1 MSSRNFFENPILNTP
16 YELPREHWELDG
28 EGQPTGKIV
37 ESRRRADFVSP
48 VPKPKRG
55 VKGGRPGKLDFGD
68 RGLSTVE
75 QSYAALAG
83 IINGVRDE
91 VARWRRLPRGSRG
104 VTPETDLLLEHW
116 REPRPYGRRPF
127 FCQVEAVET
136 MIWLTEAAPGAR
148 RAKKYRDWLAQAN
161 EEANPG
167 LDRVALK
174 LATGAGKTMV
184 MAMLI
189 AWQTVNAVRHPG
201 SSRFTRAFLVVTPG
215 ITIRDR
221 LRVLQ
226 PNDPESYFGR
236 RNGLL
241 PEGMERDLEK
251 AEIVITNYHAFKR
264 REKLK
269 AAAATKGVLR
279 GRGGDLPIETESD
292 GDLLERVFDKK
303 PLLRSSRVLVLNDE
317 AHHCYRE
324 KGLGADEEPLTG
336 TDREEAR
343 ENRKAARLWISGLEA
358 LSKRVPVSRVVDLSA
373 TPFFLSG
380 SGYAEGTLFPW
391 TISDFSL
398 LDAIE
403 CGIVKLPRVPVDD
416 NVPKH
421 QMPMYRELWKHIGSR
436 MPKTNRVRS
445 RAPLD
450 PADLPPELQT
460 ALQMLYGHYE
470 KVFAAWEAEASIES
484 DPCFVVVCNNTASS
498 RLVHDW
504 IAGYHRADEDGNGRY
519 RPGRLDL
526 FSNFDEGGEPLARP
540 RTLLIDSVQLE
551 SGEALDPKFR
561 DAAAHEIERFRD
573 EMLQRGDGKNSEKI
587 KDSELLREVLNTV
600 GKPNS
605 LGDSIRCVVSVSM
618 LSEGWD
624 ANTVTHILGVR
635 AFGTQLLCEQVVG
648 RALRRQSYDGVEDG
662 HLEPEYADVFGV
674 PFDFTAKPVP
684 VVTKPVRP
692 RLQVY
697 AVRPERDAL
706 EIRFPR
712 VVNYRTAAPT
722 NGFHAEF
729 NDDSVLTLTTDLVG
743 AARVE
748 NAGLI
753 GSAAKLGLEHLD
765 RTRNGAVA
773 YELAA
778 RLLDTRYRDT
788 MGTPTVAAFS
798 QLKNIARRWLDECLR
813 CEGGTR
819 PAQLLYAVLADR
831 ACEKIEAAV
840 TRFELK
846 ARSSVRAVLDPYN
859 PTGSTSS
866 VDFTTTKRLRYRTHP
881 RRCHIN
887 WAVLD
892 STWELEFCRVIN
904 AQNFVKRWVRNDG
917 LGFEVP
923 YRSGGV
929 WRRYLPDFIVVLED
943 GEGENDEDFLHLVVE
958 IKGYRGQDAID
969 KKEAMETQ
977 WVPGVNA
984 LGTYGRWAFA
994 ELTEARRFE
1003 SDLAALFPASIRL
1016 LEPFMGRRWD
1026 RAAKILA
1033 EAGGTM
1039 PDLEDIPRRRPPD
1052 FCSSSWTPEYG
1063 TTTSGSRGGS

>member
-1 MSSRNFFENPILNTP
+1 MSRNFFENPILNTP
-16 YELPREHWELDG
+16 YEFPREHWQLDH
-28 EGQPTGKIV
+28 EGQPTGRIV

-48 VPKPKRG
+48 VPKPRRG
-55 VKGGRPGKLDFGD
+55 GKGGRQAKLDFGAE
-68 RGLSTVE
+68 GLSTVE

-91 VARWRRLPRGSRG
+91 VARWRRRTPGSRG
-104 VTPETDLLLEHW
+104 LTPESEMLLAHW
-116 REPRPYGRRPF
+116 RKPSRYGRRPF

-136 MIWLTEAAPGAR
+136 LIWLTEVAPGSR
-148 RAKKYRDWLAQAN
+148 RAKRFRDHLAQAN

-189 AWQTVNAVRHPG
+189 AWQTVNAVRHPT
-201 SSRFTRAFLVVTPG
+201 SSRFTRTFLVVTPG

-236 RNGLL
+236 KHGLL

-269 AAAATKGVLR
+269 AAAGNKRVLR
-279 GRGGDLPIETESD
+279 GRGGDLPIETESE
-292 GDLLERVFDKK
+292 GEMLARVFKRK
-303 PLLRSSRVLVLNDE
+303 NSRLRSSRVLVLNDE

-324 KGLGADEEPLTG
+324 RPLGAPGEEEPLTG
-336 TDREEAR
+336 AERDEVR

-358 LSKRVPVSRVVDLSA
+358 LAHRAEVSRVVDLSA

-391 TISDFSL
+391 TITDFSL

-416 NVPKH
+416 DVPKH
-421 QMPMYRELWKHIGSR
+421 EMPMYRELWKHIGKR
-436 MPKTNRVRS
+436 MPRTNRARAK
-445 RAPLD
+445 APLD

-460 ALQMLYGHYE
+460 ALQMLYGHFE
-470 KVFAAWEAEASIES
+470 RVFSAWQAEESIES

-504 IAGYHRADEDGNGRY
+504 IAGYHRPGEDGNGRY

-526 FSNFDEGGEPLARP
+526 FRNFDERGEPLARP

-551 SGEALDPKFR
+551 SGEALDPRFR
-561 DAAAHEIERFRD
+561 QAAAHEIERFQAEIRQRD
-573 EMLQRGDGKNSEKI
+573 DGKDAGKI
-587 KDSELLREVLNTV
+587 EESDLLREVLNTV
-600 GKPNS
+600 GKPNT

-648 RALRRQSYDGVEDG
+648 RALRRQSYDGDG
-662 HLEPEYADVFGV
+662 DALLDPEYADVLGV
-674 PFDFTAKPVP
+674 PFDFTAKPVSVP
-684 VVTKPVRP
+684 PKPIPP
-692 RLQVY
+692 RLHVH
-697 AVRPERDAL
+697 AVSPERDDL
-706 EIRFPR
+706 EIQFPR
-712 VVNYRTAAPT
+712 VVNYRTAAPES
-722 NGFHAEF
+722 GFRAAF

-743 AARVE
+743 ATEVE
-748 NAGLI
+748 NAALI
-753 GSAAKLGLEHLD
+753 GSAADLGLSHLD
-765 RTRNGAVA
+765 STRNGALA

-778 RLLDTRYRDT
+778 RLLETRYRDT
-788 MGTPTVAAFS
+788 RGSPGVAAFS

-819 PAQLLYAVLADR
+819 PAQLMYAVLADR

-846 ARSSVRAVLDPYN
+846 ARSPVRAVLDPYN
-859 PTGSTSS
+859 ETGSTSE
-866 VDFTTTKRLRYRTHP
+866 VDFTTTKRLRYRTDP
-881 RRCHIN
+881 RRCHID

-892 STWELEFCRVIN
+892 SDWELEFCRVVN
-904 AQNFVKRWVRNDG
+904 AQDFVKRWVRNDG

-923 YRSGGV
+923 YRSGGE
-929 WRRYLPDFIVVLED
+929 WRRYLPDFIVVLDD
-943 GEGENDEDFLHLVVE
+943 GKGDDDLLHLVVE
-958 IKGYRGQDAID
+958 VKGYRGQDARD

-984 LGTYGRWAFA
+984 LGTWGRWGFA

-1003 SDLAALFPASIRL
+1003 SDLEALLPASIRL
-1016 LEPFMGRRWD
+1016 FEPFMGRRWD
-1026 RAAKILA
+1026 RAARILS

-1052 FCSSSWTPEYG
+1052 FTNDPVRPADAADG
-1063 TTTSGSRGGS
+1063 TAS